1 MDEMKSKRTKA
12 LEIPKEVKEKVLER
26 DEHCI
31 VCGNPVDAFF
41 ASAHYIPRSKGGLG
55 IKENVVALCFHCH
68 RKYDQGIERKVIGE
82 FIKNHLERHYPG
94 FKDEDRIYR
103 K

>member
-1 MDEMKSKRTKA
+1 MKSKRTKA
-12 LEIPKEVKEKVLER
+12 LEIPKEVKEIVFER
-26 DEHCI
+26 DLESCI
-31 VCGNPVDAFF
+31 VCGNPVDPFF

-55 IKENVVALCFHCH
+55 IKENIVTLCFHCH
-68 RKYDQGIERKVIGE
+68 RKYDQGIEHKAIETYVR
-82 FIKNHLERHYPG
+82 NHLERHYPG